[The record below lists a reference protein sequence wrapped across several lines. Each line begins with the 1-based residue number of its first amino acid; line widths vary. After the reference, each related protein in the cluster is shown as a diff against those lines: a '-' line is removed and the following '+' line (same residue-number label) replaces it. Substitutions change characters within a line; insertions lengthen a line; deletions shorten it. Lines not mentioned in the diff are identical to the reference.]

1 MVPPWKTAV
10 LWGRPVLSPVLM
22 LDVAFFPFAQLSL
35 MGFLCG
41 PMRIIGGP

>member
-10 LWGRPVLSPVLM
+10 LWGRPGLSPDLM

-35 MGFLCG
+35 IGFLSG
-41 PMRIIGGP
+41 LMRIIGGP